1 MIKRSLTGKKK
12 SSLNIKIKNM
22 SRRFSF
28 ILLEKGLNMKFFSGP
43 YFPVFGLN
51 LETYGVNTAKTP
63 HLDIFRAV
71 LSPSDLKLLPSR
83 HTDDVKTSLTGV
95 ALTSLYSCDEKATLG
110 GVAKTTLLQHVI
122 KTTSFQQPRLTLPSQ
137 LCSDARATS
146 DSDVAAT
153 L

>member
-1 MIKRSLTGKKK
+1 
-12 SSLNIKIKNM
+12 M

-28 ILLEKGLNMKFFSGP
+28 ILREKGLNMKFFSGP

-71 LSPSDLKLLPSR
+71 LSPSDLNLLPSR
-83 HTDDVKTSLTGV
+83 HTDDVKTSLTDV
-95 ALTSLYSCDEKATLG
+95 ALTSPYSCDENVG

-137 LCSDARATS
+137 LCSDARVTS
-146 DSDVAAT
+146 DSDVATT